1 MSLMTGFR
9 GLTLLDSRTFAM
21 TSDLAL
27 GLEKK
32 RENVDFGLGFSDMS
46 V

>member
-1 MSLMTGFR
+1 MTGFK
-9 GLTLLDSRTFAM
+9 GFTLLDPSTFAM
-21 TSDLAL
+21 PSDLAL

-32 RENVDFGLGFSDMS
+32 RENVDFGVAFSGMS

>member
-1 MSLMTGFR
+1 MTGFK

-21 TSDLAL
+21 PSDLAL

-32 RENVDFGLGFSDMS
+32 RENVVVGVG
-46 V
+46 